1 MLIGNECCT
10 FMINIISF
18 WLTLFII
25 IFFIIKIINSF
36 FRRMKNYLL
45 NKKQLFIDYNV
56 NIHKGKN
63 IDENNFGIIHKWFK
77 DVLLSMAREEF

>member
-1 MLIGNECCT
+1 
-10 FMINIISF
+10 
-18 WLTLFII
+18 
-25 IFFIIKIINSF
+25 
-36 FRRMKNYLL
+36 
-45 NKKQLFIDYNV
+45 V